1 MNDDL
6 LQKIDALIKPLREDI
21 STIKTGQKQQR
32 QEFTKRFDELGGEVN
47 TLKSGQRRVE
57 TEVGQM
63 KSTLE
68 AVTAGGQTLATK
80 ADVQDMME
88 EIKKVKRRVEN
99 LEEETGTPN
108 PYKH

>member
-1 MNDDL
+1 MALTQDDL
-6 LQKIDALIKPLREDI
+6 QAINGLLTPIREEQK
-21 STIKTGQKQQR
+21 R
-32 QEFTKRFDELGGEVN
+32 QGAQLG
-47 TLKSGQRRVE
+47 RVE
-57 TEVGQM
+57 KRLGNVETTVGQM

-80 ADVQDMME
+80 ADVHEMMGE
-88 EIKKVKRRVEN
+88 LKNHKRRIEN